1 MENDIVENVKPKKV
15 KVEKPKKEKKKKA
28 GYFDNTIM
36 LDLMKKR
43 NELLEKIELSIVEEG
58 HSEETNFVFSIV
70 NEDQDVV
77 KKIKKELS
85 VVEEK
90 IGALYIEVAKGM
102 MRRPNFVN
110 YPEDQQADMMSDAL
124 YCMTKAGA
132 KYDTNYPNPFG
143 YLSQITFHA
152 FIQSI
157 KNMKKRT
164 GVFVSIEHIENLDSD
179 ESWD

>member
-1 MENDIVENVKPKKV
+1 MRTKKE
-15 KVEKPKKEKKKKA
+15 KIEKPKKEKKKPK
-28 GYFDNTIM
+28 GYFDNNLM
-36 LDLMKKR
+36 LELMKER
-43 NELLEKIELSIVEEG
+43 NTLIAKIELVLKEDG
-58 HSEETNFVFSIV
+58 NSEETNNLITIT
-70 NEDQDVV
+70 NEDDLEVDN
-77 KKIKKELS
+77 IKLKLERI
-85 VVEEK
+85 ENK

-102 MRRPNFVN
+102 MRRPNFIN
-110 YPEDQQADMMSDAL
+110 YPEDQRDDMISDAL

-164 GVFVSIEHIENLDSD
+164 GVFVNIEHIGNLDGCD
-179 ESWD
+179 EVWE